1 MEYKNVYFL
10 GIGGIGMSALARYF
24 LHGGYAVAGY
34 DRTPS
39 HLTGELEAEGA
50 AVHYEDDVRLIPEGF
65 LDPKKTM
72 VVYTPAVPQDH
83 GEYRYFREH
92 GFCVEKRS
100 QMLGH
105 LAEGK
110 YVMAVAGTHGKTTTS
125 TMVAWLNRALTGG
138 GSAFLGGISKNFGGN
153 LVLGD
158 GGRLAVEADEFDRSF
173 LRLYPDV
180 AVVTSADA
188 DHLDIYGTHEAVKE
202 AFSQFVRQIRPGG
215 SLIIKRGV
223 DIVIDNPGIAVYR
236 YSYDEPC
243 DFYARNVQLLEG
255 GHYRYDL
262 VTPSGAFE
270 GCTLGVPGWVNIENA
285 VAAVASVWCAA
296 KAGGTPLDAD
306 KLRGALASFSGVKR
320 RFEFYVNTP
329 KQVYMD
335 DYAHHPRELAATL
348 TSVRKMFPGR
358 RITALFQ
365 PHLYTRTRDLYEEFA
380 ESLSHADEVVLLPI
394 YPAREEPIAGVTS
407 QMIAD
412 RVTVPCSMTDR
423 EHLASWLAADDTD
436 VVVTYGAGN
445 IDACCEAVA
454 EVLRRKG

>member
-110 YVMAVAGTHGKTTTS
+110 YVMAVAGTHGKATTS

-158 GGRLAVEADEFDRSF
+158 GGRLYKGLGADMVPAMYNLCSKANLIVPNVTEAALLLGESVTLTRGIGVVLIAAGTF
-173 LRLYPDV
+173 LMIEKKGGV
-180 AVVTSADA
+180 Q
-188 DHLDIYGTHEAVKE
+188 KE
-202 AFSQFVRQIRPGG
+202 E
-215 SLIIKRGV
+215 
-223 DIVIDNPGIAVYR
+223 N
-236 YSYDEPC
+236 
-243 DFYARNVQLLEG
+243 
-255 GHYRYDL
+255 
-262 VTPSGAFE
+262 
-270 GCTLGVPGWVNIENA
+270 GW
-285 VAAVASVWCAA
+285 
-296 KAGGTPLDAD
+296 
-306 KLRGALASFSGVKR
+306 
-320 RFEFYVNTP
+320 
-329 KQVYMD
+329 M
-335 DYAHHPRELAATL
+335 LAAFGSAIFAAL
-348 TSVRKMFPGR
+348 TSILGKVG
-358 RITALFQ
+358 ITGVESNLGTAL
-365 PHLYTRTRDLYEEFA
+365 RTG
-380 ESLSHADEVVLLPI
+380 VVLI
-394 YPAREEPIAGVTS
+394 MAWVMVFVQGKQGQVKA
-407 QMIAD
+407 
-412 RVTVPCSMTDR
+412 VPKNELGFICLSGLATG
-423 EHLASWLAADDTD
+423 ASWLCYYKALQLGPASLVAPIDKLSIL
-436 VVVTYGAGN
+436 VTVLFSYIVFHERLSRKALTGLAVLVAGTL
-445 IDACCEAVA
+445 VML
-454 EVLRRKG
+454 V